1 MAYQKTE
8 IPRRGCRQ
16 LVCRDVALFSPLNW
30 GEGSAAARHPWA
42 SLPSPFPLGDGL
54 STLRANNVRPYG
66 AALNTEKAARKI
78 RCSFWCYSIC

>member
-54 STLRANNVRPYG
+54 AAAAVRLPFSLRLIG
-66 AALNTEKAARKI
+66 G
-78 RCSFWCYSIC
+78 